1 MPAPAAPE
9 AERNLLASAVGS
21 LIWKDP
27 NRILDNVAQLRGTGA
42 VIECKLRGGSM
53 GTAIPAGSAIR
64 IRLEAARPYRVGEI
78 VAFVVHDGLCVH
90 RIACLGAGARAGRYV
105 VTQGDACQN
114 PDSPI
119 EVSHILGPAIEYKSG
134 KDWLPPVERS
144 SGSRA
149 ASFWG
154 RGLLRVVAWLLQ
166 MDVRVATLAARV
178 LRLRKESAEVEG
190 P

>member
-1 MPAPAAPE
+1 MPAPVAPE
-9 AERNLLASAVGS
+9 ADRNLLASAIGS

-42 VIECKLRGGSM
+42 VIECNLRGGSM

-90 RIACLGAGARAGRYV
+90 RIAYLGAGARAGNYV
-105 VTQGDACQN
+105 ITQGDACQN

-134 KDWLPPVERS
+134 KDWTPPAERS
-144 SGSRA
+144 IGSRA
-149 ASFWG
+149 SSFLG
-154 RGLLRVVAWLLQ
+154 RNLLRVVAWLLQ
-166 MDVRVATLAARV
+166 IDVRAATLAV
-178 LRLRKESAEVEG
+178 KILRLRKESADGEG